1 MTEMYWITR
10 LDGINTFIGTA
21 LAVSAAMAAVFLIG
35 YAVSD
40 WKVTEDSFTK
50 TNLKTLKVFTVIAVL
65 LSVLNVFVPTKKD
78 MLMIYGIGGTI
89 DYIKSNDTTKSMPN
103 KCIEALDKLL
113 DEYIDEENNNK
124 NK

>member
-10 LDGINTFIGTA
+10 LDGINTVIGVA

-35 YAVSD
+35 YAISD

-50 TNLKTLKVFTVIAVL
+50 SNLKTLKVFTVIAVL
-65 LSVLNVFVPTKKD
+65 LSVLNVFAPTKKD

-89 DYIKSNDTTKSMPN
+89 DYIKSNDTAKSMPN

-113 DEYIDEENNNK
+113 DEYIDEDNNNK